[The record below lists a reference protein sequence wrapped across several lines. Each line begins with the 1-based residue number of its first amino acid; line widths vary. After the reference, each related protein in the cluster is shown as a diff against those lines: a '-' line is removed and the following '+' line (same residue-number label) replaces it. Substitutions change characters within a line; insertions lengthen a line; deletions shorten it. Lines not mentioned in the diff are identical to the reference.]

1 MTFHNSR
8 FDFQIRE
15 PDGRVEYLEV
25 KGCTLE
31 ENGIVSFPDA
41 PTERG
46 VKHIMELIEA
56 KREGYGATILILI
69 QMKGV
74 KKFVPNWRTHRE
86 FGLALRE
93 AGKKGVRILAFDS
106 IVTPSSLT
114 VSERVKVDLGLDQ
127 AEEQL

>member
-1 MTFHNSR
+1 
-8 FDFQIRE
+8 
-15 PDGRVEYLEV
+15 
-25 KGCTLE
+25 
-31 ENGIVSFPDA
+31 
-41 PTERG
+41 
-46 VKHIMELIEA
+46 MELIEA
-56 KREGYGATILILI
+56 KSEGYGATILILI

-86 FGLALRE
+86 FGLTLRE
-93 AGKKGVRILAFDS
+93 AEKKGVRILAFDS